1 MALRFWDGDHAFD
14 MHALGTG
21 KGIDGITPRDLAG
34 PVLLLT
40 SPNLKAL
47 MISGD
52 MMMLEAQVHHSMV
65 VTERGFAIGR
75 MERVHTMTSHFP

>member
-47 MISGD
+47 MISG
-52 MMMLEAQVHHSMV
+52 
-65 VTERGFAIGR
+65 G
-75 MERVHTMTSHFP
+75 